1 MAQPAS
7 ASAVSLRLVEADL
20 QALAQEA
27 RRASGLS
34 QVKEACER
42 AAGLVVSHLYR
53 YKVRAQG
60 FADHILMSR
69 YPNLDLATARSTLF
83 SERLNHIQTEL
94 AKSQAQVKHGV
105 GIDPT
110 LLACVPPLR
119 ARCAEPP
126 KWPT

>member
-1 MAQPAS
+1 MRSLPACP
-7 ASAVSLRLVEADL
+7 AWMGTK
-20 QALAQEA
+20 
-27 RRASGLS
+27 RAT
-34 QVKEACER
+34 EACER

-119 ARCAEPP
+119 ARCATCPLASP
-126 KWPT
+126 STLRPRSLPNSAGQIQRN